1 MKFLGVIPARY
12 ASTRLEGKPL
22 KDICGHSMIEWVYK
36 RSLQSKLDEVIVAT
50 DDERIFQEV
59 ERFGGKVFMTS
70 KEHENGTSRLAEVCK
85 TMTDYDVV
93 INIQGDEPL
102 IEAEMIDSIVEAFQ
116 KESLVMCTLK
126 HKLTKWED
134 IENPN
139 QVKVVCNEKDY
150 ALYFSRSVIP
160 YPRKENKD
168 LYFKHIGIYGY
179 TRKFVLEYASM
190 QTSSLEASESLEQ
203 LRVLEKGYA
212 IKVLETKHQS
222 LGVDTL
228 EDLTKVCNYIRERG
242 ISLEEK

>member
-1 MKFLGVIPARY
+1 MKFLGIIPARY

-22 KDICGHSMIEWVYK
+22 KDICGHSLIEWVYK
-36 RSLQSKLDEVIVAT
+36 RCLKSKLDEVIVAT

-59 ERFGGKVFMTS
+59 KRFGGKVMMTA
-70 KEHENGTSRLAEVCK
+70 KNHINGTSRLAEVCR
-85 TMTDYDVV
+85 MMSDYDVV
-93 INIQGDEPL
+93 MNIQGDEPL
-102 IEAEMIDSIVEAFQ
+102 IEVEMINSIIEAFQ
-116 KESLVMCTLK
+116 KEKLVMCTLK
-126 HKLTKWED
+126 HKLRNWED

-139 QVKVVCNEKDY
+139 QVKVVTSQKNY

-160 YPRKENKD
+160 YPRKKNID

-179 TRKFVLEYASM
+179 TRDFVLEYARMES
-190 QTSSLEASESLEQ
+190 TVLEDSESLEQ

-222 LGVDTL
+222 FGVDTM
-228 EDLTKVCNYIRERG
+228 EDLQKVRNYICERG